1 MNDLI
6 AFSVLLVISTVLE
19 RINRGLLVGTH
30 LESSFFAY
38 FRSLKE
44 LEVMFI
50 ISLYCFLN
58 YWWCEIEV
66 KNITLRVLWYLIAC
80 ILMLI
85 MLVFALSYWHTL
97 LHSETKYRLLS
108 DEIMSKTIIFFVFI
122 FSGCSALNSAVAI
135 LKMISPLI

>member
-6 AFSVLLVISTVLE
+6 AFSLLLGIYTVLD
-19 RINRGLLVGTH
+19 RVNKGMLLHTP
-30 LESSFFAY
+30 LEDSYLAY

-66 KNITLRVLWYLIAC
+66 ENITLRVLWYLIAC

-97 LHSETKYRLLS
+97 LHSETRYRLLS

>member
-6 AFSVLLVISTVLE
+6 AFSVLLIFYTVLE
-19 RINRGLLVGTH
+19 RVNRGLLLNTP

-50 ISLYCFLN
+50 ISLYCYLN

-66 KNITLRVLWYLIAC
+66 EHFLLRGFWYLIASTF
-80 ILMLI
+80 MLI

-97 LHSETKYRLLS
+97 LHSETRYRLLS
-108 DEIMSKTIIFFVFI
+108 DEIMSKTIIFSVFI
-122 FSGCSALNSAVAI
+122 FSGCSVLNSVTAI
-135 LKMISPLI
+135 MKMISPLI